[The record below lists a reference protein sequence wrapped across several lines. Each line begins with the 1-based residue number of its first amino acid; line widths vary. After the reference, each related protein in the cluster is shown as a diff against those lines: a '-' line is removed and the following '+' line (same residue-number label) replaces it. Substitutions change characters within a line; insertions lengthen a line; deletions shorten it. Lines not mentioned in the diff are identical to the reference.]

1 MSRRDGERLQDILD
15 AIDAIR
21 SHVARGG
28 LSDGLIFDAV
38 RVRLIEIGEAIK
50 AISPELLDNEPGH
63 PWTDIDRIAIDSPI
77 GTSTRTTATSPGLS
91 NTTSTLSQQRCC
103 DSRADF
109 LQASSACH
117 ERWLAARRCSHPPR
131 CAHRE
136 PVTT

>member
-50 AISPELLDNEPGH
+50 AISPELLATEPGH
-63 PWTDIDRIAIDSPI
+63 PWTDIARMRDRLAHRYFDTNHGHVAGAVEHDLGP
-77 GTSTRTTATSPGLS
+77 PL
-91 NTTSTLSQQRCC
+91 QRCC

-109 LQASSACH
+109 LQASSARH
-117 ERWLAARRCSHPPR
+117 KRCL
-131 CAHRE
+131 
-136 PVTT
+136 VTGR